1 MEMTLLARLL
11 HSDRKRGLVLA
22 PGRYHLDLSVPVV
35 VPDQPALLTVGK
47 LRTENFHMSEHA
59 EHTSRPQGF
68 YIAIGIG
75 LLVLTATT
83 VGAAFVN
90 LGPFNPIIAL
100 LIATI
105 KATLVVLFF
114 MHVKGASEKLTGAIV
129 VSGFFFLAILLTLSL
144 ADYLTRSWR

>member
-1 MEMTLLARLL
+1 M
-11 HSDRKRGLVLA
+11 SD
-22 PGRYHLDLSVPVV
+22 
-35 VPDQPALLTVGK
+35 
-47 LRTENFHMSEHA
+47 NA
-59 EHTSRPQGF
+59 EHTSRSQGF
-68 YIAIGIG
+68 YLSIGIG

-90 LGPFNPIIAL
+90 LGPFNPVVAL

>member
-1 MEMTLLARLL
+1 
-11 HSDRKRGLVLA
+11 
-22 PGRYHLDLSVPVV
+22 
-35 VPDQPALLTVGK
+35 
-47 LRTENFHMSEHA
+47 MSEPE

-68 YIAIGIG
+68 YLAIGTG

>member
-1 MEMTLLARLL
+1 
-11 HSDRKRGLVLA
+11 
-22 PGRYHLDLSVPVV
+22 
-35 VPDQPALLTVGK
+35 
-47 LRTENFHMSEHA
+47 MSEHE
-59 EHTSRPQGF
+59 EHTSRSQGF
-68 YIAIGIG
+68 YLAIGAG

-129 VSGFFFLAILLTLSL
+129 VSGFFFLSILLTLSL
-144 ADYLTRSWR
+144 EDYLTRSWR

>member
-1 MEMTLLARLL
+1 MSDNTEHGT
-11 HSDRKRGLVLA
+11 HSI
-22 PGRYHLDLSVPVV
+22 
-35 VPDQPALLTVGK
+35 
-47 LRTENFHMSEHA
+47 
-59 EHTSRPQGF
+59 GF
-68 YIAIGIG
+68 SLAIGAA

-90 LGPFNPIIAL
+90 LGPFNPVIAL

-114 MHVKGASEKLTGAIV
+114 MHVKGASEKLTGAV
-129 VSGFFFLAILLTLSL
+129 VLSGFFFLAILIALSL

>member
-1 MEMTLLARLL
+1 
-11 HSDRKRGLVLA
+11 
-22 PGRYHLDLSVPVV
+22 
-35 VPDQPALLTVGK
+35 
-47 LRTENFHMSEHA
+47 MSEHE
-59 EHTSRPQGF
+59 EHTSRSQGF
-68 YIAIGIG
+68 YLAIGAV

-129 VSGFFFLAILLTLSL
+129 VSGFFFLSILLTLSL

>member
-1 MEMTLLARLL
+1 
-11 HSDRKRGLVLA
+11 
-22 PGRYHLDLSVPVV
+22 
-35 VPDQPALLTVGK
+35 
-47 LRTENFHMSEHA
+47 MSQHE
-59 EHTSRPQGF
+59 EHTTHSQGF
-68 YIAIGIG
+68 YLLIGIT

-90 LGPFNPIIAL
+90 LGPFNPVIAL

-114 MHVKGASEKLTGAIV
+114 MHVKGASEKLTGAVV
-129 VSGFFFLAILLTLSL
+129 VSGFFFLAILLSLSL

>member
-1 MEMTLLARLL
+1 
-11 HSDRKRGLVLA
+11 
-22 PGRYHLDLSVPVV
+22 
-35 VPDQPALLTVGK
+35 
-47 LRTENFHMSEHA
+47 MSEHE
-59 EHTSRPQGF
+59 EHTTHSQGF
-68 YIAIGIG
+68 YLAIGLG

-83 VGAAFVN
+83 VGAAFIN

-114 MHVKGASEKLTGAIV
+114 MHVKGASEKLTGAV
-129 VSGFFFLAILLTLSL
+129 LVSGFFFLAILISLSL

>member
-1 MEMTLLARLL
+1 
-11 HSDRKRGLVLA
+11 
-22 PGRYHLDLSVPVV
+22 
-35 VPDQPALLTVGK
+35 
-47 LRTENFHMSEHA
+47 MSEDEEHA
-59 EHTSRPQGF
+59 SHSQGF
-68 YIAIGIG
+68 YVAIGLF

-90 LGPFNPIIAL
+90 LGPFNPVIAL

-114 MHVKGASEKLTGAIV
+114 MHVKGASEKLTSV
-129 VSGFFFLAILLTLSL
+129 VVISGFFFLAILLSLSL

>member
-1 MEMTLLARLL
+1 
-11 HSDRKRGLVLA
+11 
-22 PGRYHLDLSVPVV
+22 
-35 VPDQPALLTVGK
+35 
-47 LRTENFHMSEHA
+47 MSEHE
-59 EHTSRPQGF
+59 EHTTHSQGF
-68 YIAIGIG
+68 YLAIGAI

-90 LGPFNPIIAL
+90 LGPFNPVVAL

-114 MHVKGASEKLTGAIV
+114 MHVKGASEKLTGAVV
-129 VSGFFFLAILLTLSL
+129 VSGFFFLAILLSLSL